1 VGLVVPFM
9 LLTLSVWIPRPFF
22 SVVAGWGNLGAGVT
36 NLIIGSFLF
45 PLFKLFFEDT
55 DNPSERAW
63 RTVCIVPAF
72 VAFVTGV
79 VVFFISDDAPK
90 GNYSELKRHGAM
102 PPVSPAHSCYQ
113 GTFNLNVWLLFVQ
126 YAW

>member
-1 VGLVVPFM
+1 MVIPLLLLALIVRT
-9 LLTLSVWIPRPFF
+9 LTLFS

-36 NLIIGSFLF
+36 NLLVGSFLF
-45 PLFKLFFEDT
+45 PLFKLFFEDSA
-55 DNPSERAW
+55 NPSERAW
-63 RTVCIVPAF
+63 RTVCIVPAL

-90 GNYSELKRHGAM
+90 GNYSELKRYGAM
-102 PPVSPAHSCYQ
+102 PPVSPARSCYH